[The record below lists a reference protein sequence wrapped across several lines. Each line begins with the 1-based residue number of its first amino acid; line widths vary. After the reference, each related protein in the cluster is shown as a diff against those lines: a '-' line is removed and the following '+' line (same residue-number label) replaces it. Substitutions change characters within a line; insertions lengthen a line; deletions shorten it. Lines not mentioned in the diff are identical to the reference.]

1 MYSLRI
7 ENNNIDILND
17 FSVSLSYNAIDTINP
32 LERNAAFTYTLDL
45 PRSANNNKQFGY
57 IGEFDIIDKF
67 KKNEFNCSLSYLNN
81 EIIKGIFYLDEITD
95 TSFKGQIVSDN
106 LNWTKNFNNDDRLNT
121 LSGFSIPFPYEN
133 DKTSTFR
140 TLQSLALT
148 GTSLNSDI
156 NFPFITR
163 GNYNSFYYEQR
174 KNDIMSNETT
184 IDPLGGYAYFNCLDI
199 PPSYYLVNSIKN
211 IFNYYGLNV
220 ESNVFS
226 DLENTIVPYCGNNQF
241 AWNWGR
247 VGTVRLEYS
256 STTTPRTMTLES
268 YFNNVSRFEQV
279 QRRSFLESFYGF
291 RYQVLH
297 DGNITIALT
306 GRSSGTNSR
315 IGVSSDKEN
324 EYEILLSGSTNFGSQ
339 FSALTYTADFNV
351 GDVIYLMAQVGG
363 FTDEKD
369 PFQSIHIYYNNE
381 EELLNPQNILPSITP
396 LDWIKNFIN
405 MFGLYPYYV
414 EYTKTVYLLTL
425 DEFLKIDEFNLSS
438 IVNKVIKNYNSIG
451 SIKYTYDNKDPLV
464 SEFEFDY
471 LKTRGTEVNLLFSPT
486 STRPFIVSN
495 YNGSIYSGVTTNLMS
510 IASEDL
516 INLDRLSYSEADVV
530 EYTVWNNATVY
541 AKGDK
546 VSYLNNYYVSK
557 FDTNS
562 NRLPTQTQYWL
573 KSFIGTY
580 NTDNDWDFVT
590 RILETVKSPTMDDL
604 EGNFIKSD
612 KAEKLFYLDVEFPE
626 EYYLTSIYD
635 NYYRNYNILMNNRTN
650 IIEGNAYIPRHKFNE
665 YINRPIEF
673 NYLNDR
679 YILLGITNYNP
690 ETEIGKVQV
699 IKKVSYTDY
708 I

>member
-1 MYSLRI
+1 
-7 ENNNIDILND
+7 
-17 FSVSLSYNAIDTINP
+17 
-32 LERNAAFTYTLDL
+32 
-45 PRSANNNKQFGY
+45 
-57 IGEFDIIDKF
+57 
-67 KKNEFNCSLSYLNN
+67 
-81 EIIKGIFYLDEITD
+81 
-95 TSFKGQIVSDN
+95 
-106 LNWTKNFNNDDRLNT
+106 
-121 LSGFSIPFPYEN
+121 
-133 DKTSTFR
+133 
-140 TLQSLALT
+140 
-148 GTSLNSDI
+148 
-156 NFPFITR
+156 
-163 GNYNSFYYEQR
+163 
-174 KNDIMSNETT
+174 
-184 IDPLGGYAYFNCLDI
+184 
-199 PPSYYLVNSIKN
+199 
-211 IFNYYGLNV
+211 
-220 ESNVFS
+220 
-226 DLENTIVPYCGNNQF
+226 
-241 AWNWGR
+241 
-247 VGTVRLEYS
+247 
-256 STTTPRTMTLES
+256 
-268 YFNNVSRFEQV
+268 
-279 QRRSFLESFYGF
+279 
-291 RYQVLH
+291 
-297 DGNITIALT
+297 
-306 GRSSGTNSR
+306 
-315 IGVSSDKEN
+315 
-324 EYEILLSGSTNFGSQ
+324 
-339 FSALTYTADFNV
+339 
-351 GDVIYLMAQVGG
+351 
-363 FTDEKD
+363 
-369 PFQSIHIYYNNE
+369 
-381 EELLNPQNILPSITP
+381 
-396 LDWIKNFIN
+396 

-425 DEFLKIDEFNLSS
+425 DEFLKVDDFNLSS

-451 SIKYTYDNKDPLV
+451 SLKYEYDEKDPLV

-665 YINRPIEF
+665 YLNRPIEF

-690 ETEIGKVQV
+690 EREIGKVQV